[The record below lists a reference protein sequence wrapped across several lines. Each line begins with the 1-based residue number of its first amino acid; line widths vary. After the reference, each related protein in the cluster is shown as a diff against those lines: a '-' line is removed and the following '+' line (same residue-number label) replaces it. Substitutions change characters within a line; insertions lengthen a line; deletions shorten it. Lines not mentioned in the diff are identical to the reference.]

1 MTNIRNLF
9 VIILFPVKKS
19 NVLDYISDTTQDDDT
34 SNKEKFRKSG
44 CLAIKLYVSE
54 QLQSPF
60 LQSCFDQYPC
70 ALELTH
76 NDKKIHPLRQTMKV
90 LSQDL

>member
-1 MTNIRNLF
+1 MYVYISDGIKIIDQHSIRNLF
-9 VIILFPVKKS
+9 VFILFPVKKS
-19 NVLDYISDTTQDDDT
+19 NVLDYISDTTKDDDT

-60 LQSCFDQYPC
+60 
-70 ALELTH
+70 
-76 NDKKIHPLRQTMKV
+76 PLK
-90 LSQDL
+90 LF